1 MIKILWYN
9 LSKYIKQIELEKLN
23 CKLHKIKKTSLI
35 DSKFIPDKI
44 VDYIKENIK
53 YKYVISYNYKNN
65 IINIEYY
72 CSKKKK
78 NINLFKI
85 IVNRIIFMMIIS
97 NTYKNLNIEIY
108 DTPFKK
114 TFNCNNHK
122 KCGKLTHNN
131 VNSGLSYLN
140 NIIIFRRE
148 EMLKLLIHELIH
160 ALDID
165 NKFENEKD
173 IEKIL
178 DIYNINY
185 SNLLINESYVETWAI
200 IINIFL
206 VLHEKK
212 KYEKKNK
219 IKLFKEYIKKEIVH
233 SFQQSSKLCI
243 YYNIDDFN
251 KIYRKNKNSIKYIDS
266 VNTFSYHIIKTINL
280 NNINNFIKNFS
291 DNVYVLPKKYN
302 FDKYILFIIKYN
314 ETIINKI
321 NYILQHE
328 KTNRNL
334 KNITMSYI
342 N

>member
-1 MIKILWYN
+1 MIEILLSN
-9 LSKYIKQIELEKLN
+9 LSKYIKQIKLEKIN
-23 CKLHKIKKTSLI
+23 CKLHNVKKTNLI
-35 DSKFIPDKI
+35 DSEFIPDKI
-44 VDYIKENIK
+44 AEYIRENIK

-72 CSKKKK
+72 CSKKKE
-78 NINLFKI
+78 NIDLFKT
-85 IVNRIIFMMIIS
+85 IVKRIIFMMLIS

-122 KCGKLTHNN
+122 KCGKLTQNN

-140 NIIIFRRE
+140 NIVIFRRE

-165 NKFENEKD
+165 NKFENIKD

-178 DIYNINY
+178 EIYNVNH
-185 SNLLINESYVETWAI
+185 SNLIINESYVETWAI

-206 VLHEKK
+206 VIHEKE

-219 IKLFKEYIKKEIVH
+219 IKVFRELIKKEIVH
-233 SFQQSSKLCI
+233 SFQQSSKLCV

-251 KIYRKNKNSIKYIDS
+251 KIYRKNNNNVKYVDS

-302 FDKYILFIIKYN
+302 FNKYILFIIKYN

-321 NYILQHE
+321 NYILQHT
-328 KTNRNL
+328 KQNKNL
-334 KNITMSYI
+334 KSITMSSI

>member
-1 MIKILWYN
+1 
-9 LSKYIKQIELEKLN
+9 
-23 CKLHKIKKTSLI
+23 
-35 DSKFIPDKI
+35 
-44 VDYIKENIK
+44 
-53 YKYVISYNYKNN
+53 
-65 IINIEYY
+65 
-72 CSKKKK
+72 
-78 NINLFKI
+78 
-85 IVNRIIFMMIIS
+85 MMLIS

-122 KCGKLTHNN
+122 KCGKLTQNN

-140 NIIIFRRE
+140 NIVIFRRE

-165 NKFENEKD
+165 NKFENIKD

-178 DIYNINY
+178 EIYNVNH
-185 SNLLINESYVETWAI
+185 SNLIINESYVETWAI

-206 VLHEKK
+206 VIHEKE

-219 IKLFKEYIKKEIVH
+219 IKVFRELIKKEIVH

-251 KIYRKNKNSIKYIDS
+251 KIYRKNNNNVKYVDS

-302 FDKYILFIIKYN
+302 FNKYILFIIKYN

-321 NYILQHE
+321 NYILQHTK
-328 KTNRNL
+328 KTTNL
-334 KNITMSYI
+334 KGITMSSI